1 MFMQMQRYSIIL
13 IRGSCWCGQDMA
25 KRLFQMNRFELATST
40 DLNWCEFWISFK
52 LIFLSN
58 WGQSFCINSNE
69 FPWENPEIHSYSWE
83 RAFFQT
89 AKVFFNAVVIDH
101 IIKPPSKI
109 PLTAEWWFEKRKD
122 FHKCFYVP
130 IV

>member
-89 AKVFFNAVVIDH
+89 ASNHHRRSRSLLNDDLKKGKIFINVFMFQLFKISKVQMYSLDQ
-101 IIKPPSKI
+101 
-109 PLTAEWWFEKRKD
+109 
-122 FHKCFYVP
+122 
-130 IV
+130 